1 MRPRFPWPGTVLW
14 LRVAGAIASG
24 AAASMYP
31 TAASASSAQ
40 CTAAAISAGGVYDCW
55 LCSAFE
61 YLAYLSAAYGQKVY
75 SAMAVDAANA
85 LGILALVSG
94 HIWVIK
100 IILLPGE
107 SRAALEELLK
117 RAGWLIAAA
126 LLLSADGVV
135 ISFEYIF
142 GAMQQAAGDIGT
154 AIMAYASSI
163 GGAPSLASVVGSGAP
178 AGLAL
183 TADQAAMGGT
193 IAAAYTGIW
202 AQVEHTLTPLVCFSM
217 SQVSEAGVS
226 LAIIPRAIMYG
237 LLLLPY
243 IFVMGVFAALL
254 LQSQFYFTAISAVTP
269 VLVLFLVFDKTR
281 GMFGQALK
289 VLLTGSFTI
298 VFCAVAMGFT
308 GMVIAVAIQELVG
321 IAASAGSTS
330 AIEIGSASS
339 FWDATGAPPPA
350 VVMSNPQEPYMSMAY
365 LKTLMIGFISILLHL
380 AAPRIAANI
389 GGATD
394 SAMSA
399 AAVVGVGQLG
409 ASRGIMASK
418 GLILGRDPNQ
428 IGGLAGAVIGGAAS
442 GARRGGELLGSLNP
456 FTRRLKEAEE

>member
-1 MRPRFPWPGTVLW
+1 MTSRSTW
-14 LRVAGAIASG
+14 LRLTGAVALAV
-24 AAASMYP
+24 AAAFQP
-31 TAASASSAQ
+31 AVASASSQQ
-40 CTAAAISAGGVYDCW
+40 CTASAISAGGVYDCW

-61 YLAYLSAAYGQKVY
+61 YMAYLSAAYGQKVY
-75 SAMAVDAANA
+75 TAMAIDAANV
-85 LGILALVSG
+85 LGVLALVSG
-94 HIWVIK
+94 HVWALK

-107 SRAALEELLK
+107 SRAALDELLK

-126 LLLSADGVV
+126 LLLSANGVV
-135 ISFEYIF
+135 ISYDYIF
-142 GAMQQAAGDIGT
+142 TAMQQAAGDVGT

-163 GGAPSLASVVGSGAP
+163 GGAPQLASVVGGGAP

-183 TADQAAMGGT
+183 TSDQSAAGAA

-217 SQVSEAGVS
+217 SQISEAGWS
-226 LAIIPRAIMYG
+226 LSVIPRAIMY
-237 LLLLPY
+237 LLLLTPY

-281 GMFGQALK
+281 GMFGQSLK

-308 GMVIAVAIQELVG
+308 GMVIAVAIHELVG
-321 IAASAGSTS
+321 LAAAAGSS
-330 AIEIGSASS
+330 AAIEIGSASS
-339 FWDATGAPPPA
+339 FWDATGAPPAA
-350 VVMSNPQEPYMSMAY
+350 VVLDNPREPYMSMAY

-399 AAVVGVGQLG
+399 AAVVGIGQLG
-409 ASRGIMASK
+409 ASRGVMATK
-418 GLILGRDPNQ
+418 GALLGRDASQ
-428 IGGLAGAVIGGAAS
+428 FGGLAGAVFGGAAS
-442 GARRGGELLGSLNP
+442 VGRRGADMLGSLNP
-456 FTRRLKEAEE
+456 FSRRLKESEE